1 MAEIKITLEEVY
13 KLMDKLSESGL
24 KELSISDGDFSI
36 SIKAKEEKVYSV
48 PATVPMSAPVQY
60 EQGTVQSVE
69 KSAEKISGNVVKSPI
84 VGTFY
89 AAPSPDKA
97 PFVTVGTKVK
107 KGDTLF
113 VVESMKLMNEIASDF
128 DGTVKEILVDNAQTV
143 EFGQPVMVIE

>member
-1 MAEIKITLEEVY
+1 MAEMKISLEEVY

-24 KELSISDGDFSI
+24 KEVSISDGNFSI
-36 SIKAKEEKVYSV
+36 SIKAKEDKVYSM
-48 PATVPMSAPVQY
+48 PAAVPMSAPVQY
-60 EQGTVQSVE
+60 EQSAAVSSE
-69 KSAEKISGNVVKSPI
+69 KPVEKISGNVVKSPI

-107 KGDTLF
+107 KGDVLF

-128 DGTVKEILVDNAQTV
+128 DGTVKEILVDNAQAV